1 MGVGIC
7 LICGNKAENKR
18 KAIPKYCS
26 IQCNNIASNEKKR
39 QREQEIKKSKKKKI
53 CVYCRH
59 TEVVDGNGNY
69 LHCSTYCSKRT
80 HHQNNRSYYYKGRLA
95 DFRAY
100 KNRFR
105 IKVLINTLRII
116 NKEEK
121 VKTIAEINKEIE
133 EKIVINP
140 YFLKRK

>member
-1 MGVGIC
+1 MGIGIC
-7 LICGNKAENKR
+7 LVCGDKTETSR
-18 KAIPKYCS
+18 ISIPKYCS
-26 IQCNNIASNEKKR
+26 IRCNNIASNEKKR
-39 QREQEIKKSKKKKI
+39 QRMQEIKKSKPKKI
-53 CVYCRH
+53 CGYCRH

-80 HHQNNRSYYYKGRLA
+80 HHQNNRSYYYKGRPA

-105 IKVLINTLRII
+105 INVLTNTLRII
-116 NKEEK
+116 SKEEK
-121 VKTIAEINKEIE
+121 VKTIAEINREIE
-133 EKIVINP
+133 EKIVISP